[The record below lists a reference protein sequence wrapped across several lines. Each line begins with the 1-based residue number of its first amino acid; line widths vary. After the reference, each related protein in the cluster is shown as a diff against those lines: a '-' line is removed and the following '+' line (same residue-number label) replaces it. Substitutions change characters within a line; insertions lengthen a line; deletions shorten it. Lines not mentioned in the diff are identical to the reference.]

1 METIKISVEVSVNLS
16 ENTQNFIKSL
26 FASNALVNR
35 VAADNYGPSQEDFA
49 QANKKPASVKPAPAK
64 PTSQPAAPV
73 QTQSAAE
80 PASSAPAQTQSAA
93 KPASSA
99 PAAPAASSASK
110 SIEDVRGML
119 AKKVNEHRDVIKQK
133 LNELGAPSVT
143 KLDPAKYDEMYNF
156 LESL

>member
-26 FASNALVNR
+26 FGNAIAPSAS
-35 VAADNYGPSQEDFA
+35 AAPAAKSAPSA
-49 QANKKPASVKPAPAK
+49 PATPAKPAPAK
-64 PTSQPAAPV
+64 PTTQPA
-73 QTQSAAE
+73 
-80 PASSAPAQTQSAA
+80 APAQTQSAA
-93 KPASSA
+93 KPAPSA

-110 SIEDVRGML
+110 NIEDVRGML
-119 AKKVNEHRDVIKQK
+119 AEKVNEHRDEIKQK

>member
-16 ENTQNFIKSL
+16 ENTQKFLTSL
-26 FASNALVNR
+26 FGNAIAPSAP
-35 VAADNYGPSQEDFA
+35 AA
-49 QANKKPASVKPAPAK
+49 PAKPAPAK
-64 PTSQPAAPV
+64 PTPQPAAH
-73 QTQSAAE
+73 
-80 PASSAPAQTQSAA
+80 AQTQSAA
-93 KPASSA
+93 KPAPSA

-110 SIEDVRGML
+110 NIEDVRGML
-119 AKKVNEHRDVIKQK
+119 AEKVNEHRDEIKQK

>member
-16 ENTQNFIKSL
+16 ENTQKFLTSL
-26 FASNALVNR
+26 FGNAIAPSAPAAPAS
-35 VAADNYGPSQEDFA
+35 
-49 QANKKPASVKPAPAK
+49 KPAPTTPAKPAPAK
-64 PTSQPAAPV
+64 PTPQPA
-73 QTQSAAE
+73 
-80 PASSAPAQTQSAA
+80 APAQTQSAA
-93 KPASSA
+93 KPAPSA

-110 SIEDVRGML
+110 SIEDVRAML

-143 KLDPAKYDEMYNF
+143 KLDPAKYDEMFNF

>member
-16 ENTQNFIKSL
+16 ENTQNFIKLLCGIAPS
-26 FASNALVNR
+26 AS
-35 VAADNYGPSQEDFA
+35 AAPAAKSAPSA
-49 QANKKPASVKPAPAK
+49 PATPAKPAPAK
-64 PTSQPAAPV
+64 PTPQPAAH
-73 QTQSAAE
+73 
-80 PASSAPAQTQSAA
+80 AQTQSAA
-93 KPASSA
+93 KPAPSA

-110 SIEDVRGML
+110 NIEDVRGML
-119 AKKVNEHRDVIKQK
+119 AEKVNEHRDEIKQK

>member
-26 FASNALVNR
+26 FGNAIAPSAP
-35 VAADNYGPSQEDFA
+35 AA
-49 QANKKPASVKPAPAK
+49 PAAPAKPAPAK
-64 PTSQPAAPV
+64 PTTQPAASA
-73 QTQSAAE
+73 QIQSAVK
-80 PASSAPAQTQSAA
+80 PAPAAPAQIQSAVE
-93 KPASSA
+93 PAPSA

-110 SIEDVRGML
+110 NIEDVRGML
-119 AKKVNEHRDVIKQK
+119 AKKVNEHRDEIKQK

>member
-26 FASNALVNR
+26 FAAGLPSGAQ
-35 VAADNYGPSQEDFA
+35 VAAAVVQ
-49 QANKKPASVKPAPAK
+49 KPAPVAPAK
-64 PTSQPAAPV
+64 PAPQPAPAPAPKP
-73 QTQSAAE
+73 QAPAA
-80 PASSAPAQTQSAA
+80 APAQTQSTAE
-93 KPASSA
+93 PAPSA
-99 PAAPAASSASK
+99 HAAPAASSASK

>member
-16 ENTQNFIKSL
+16 ENTQKFLTSL
-26 FASNALVNR
+26 FGNAIAPSAPAAPAS
-35 VAADNYGPSQEDFA
+35 
-49 QANKKPASVKPAPAK
+49 KPAPTTPAPAK
-64 PTSQPAAPV
+64 PTPQPAAPA

-80 PASSAPAQTQSAA
+80 PAP
-93 KPASSA
+93 SA

-119 AKKVNEHRDVIKQK
+119 VKKVNEHRDVIKQK

>member
-16 ENTQNFIKSL
+16 ENTQKFLTSL
-26 FASNALVNR
+26 FGNAI
-35 VAADNYGPSQEDFA
+35 APST
-49 QANKKPASVKPAPAK
+49 PVASVSKPAPAALAKPAPTK
-64 PTSQPAAPV
+64 PTPQPA
-73 QTQSAAE
+73 
-80 PASSAPAQTQSAA
+80 APAQTQSTAE
-93 KPASSA
+93 PAPSA

-143 KLDPAKYDEMYNF
+143 RLDPAKYDEMYNF

>member
-16 ENTQNFIKSL
+16 ENTQKFLTSL
-26 FASNALVNR
+26 FGNAIAPSAPAAPASKPAPTMP
-35 VAADNYGPSQEDFA
+35 A
-49 QANKKPASVKPAPAK
+49 KPASTK
-64 PTSQPAAPV
+64 PTSQPAAPA

-80 PASSAPAQTQSAA
+80 PAP
-93 KPASSA
+93 SA

-133 LNELGAPSVT
+133 LNDLGAPSVT

>member
-35 VAADNYGPSQEDFA
+35 VAADNYDPSQEDFA
-49 QANKKPASVKPAPAK
+49 QANKKPAPVKPAPAK

-80 PASSAPAQTQSAA
+80 PAP
-93 KPASSA
+93 SA

>member
-26 FASNALVNR
+26 FGNAIAPSAP
-35 VAADNYGPSQEDFA
+35 AAPA
-49 QANKKPASVKPAPAK
+49 AKPAPTAPAAPAKPAPAK
-64 PTSQPAAPV
+64 PTTQPA
-73 QTQSAAE
+73 
-80 PASSAPAQTQSAA
+80 APAQTQSAA
-93 KPASSA
+93 KPAPSA

-110 SIEDVRGML
+110 NIEDVRGML
-119 AKKVNEHRDVIKQK
+119 AKKVNEHRDEIKQK

-143 KLDPAKYDEMYNF
+143 KLDPAEYDEMYNF

>member
-16 ENTQNFIKSL
+16 ENTQKFLTSL
-26 FASNALVNR
+26 FAAGVPSGAQ
-35 VAADNYGPSQEDFA
+35 VATSVSKPDPAMLA
-49 QANKKPASVKPAPAK
+49 KQASAMLAKPASVALAKPASAK
-64 PTSQPAAPV
+64 PTPQPAAPA

-80 PASSAPAQTQSAA
+80 PAP
-93 KPASSA
+93 SA

-143 KLDPAKYDEMYNF
+143 KLDPAKYDEMYSF

>member
-16 ENTQNFIKSL
+16 ENTQKFLTSL
-26 FASNALVNR
+26 FGNAIAPSAPAAPAS
-35 VAADNYGPSQEDFA
+35 
-49 QANKKPASVKPAPAK
+49 KPAPTAPAKPAPAK
-64 PTSQPAAPV
+64 PTPQPA
-73 QTQSAAE
+73 
-80 PASSAPAQTQSAA
+80 APAQTQSAA
-93 KPASSA
+93 KPAPSA

-110 SIEDVRGML
+110 GIEDVRGML
-119 AKKVNEHRDVIKQK
+119 VKKVNEHRDVIKQK

>member
-16 ENTQNFIKSL
+16 ENTQKFLTSL
-26 FASNALVNR
+26 FGNAIAPSAPAAPAS
-35 VAADNYGPSQEDFA
+35 
-49 QANKKPASVKPAPAK
+49 KPAPTAPAKPAPAK
-64 PTSQPAAPV
+64 PTPQPAAPA

-80 PASSAPAQTQSAA
+80 PAP
-93 KPASSA
+93 SA

-110 SIEDVRGML
+110 SIEDVRAML

-143 KLDPAKYDEMYNF
+143 RLDPAKYDEMFSF

>member
-1 METIKISVEVSVNLS
+1 METIKISVEVSVDLS

-26 FASNALVNR
+26 FAAGIPSGAQ
-35 VAADNYGPSQEDFA
+35 VAAPAS
-49 QANKKPASVKPAPAK
+49 KPAPTAPAK
-64 PTSQPAAPV
+64 PAPTKPAPSAPAAPA

-80 PASSAPAQTQSAA
+80 PAP
-93 KPASSA
+93 SA

-119 AKKVNEHRDVIKQK
+119 VKKVNEHRDAIKQK

>member
-1 METIKISVEVSVNLS
+1 METIKISIEVSVNLS
-16 ENTQNFIKSL
+16 ENTQKFLTSL
-26 FASNALVNR
+26 FAAGVPSGAQ
-35 VAADNYGPSQEDFA
+35 VAASVS
-49 QANKKPASVKPAPAK
+49 KPTHQSESVKPTP
-64 PTSQPAAPV
+64 QPA
-73 QTQSAAE
+73 
-80 PASSAPAQTQSAA
+80 APAQTQSAA
-93 KPASSA
+93 KPAPSA
-99 PAAPAASSASK
+99 PAAPAASFASK

>member
-26 FASNALVNR
+26 FGNAI
-35 VAADNYGPSQEDFA
+35 APSA
-49 QANKKPASVKPAPAK
+49 PATPAKPAPAK
-64 PTSQPAAPV
+64 PTPQPAAH
-73 QTQSAAE
+73 
-80 PASSAPAQTQSAA
+80 AQTQSAA
-93 KPASSA
+93 KPAPSA

-110 SIEDVRGML
+110 NIEDVRGML
-119 AKKVNEHRDVIKQK
+119 AEKVNEHRDEIKQK

>member
-16 ENTQNFIKSL
+16 ENTQKFLTSL
-26 FASNALVNR
+26 FGNAIAPSAPAAPASKPAPTMP
-35 VAADNYGPSQEDFA
+35 A
-49 QANKKPASVKPAPAK
+49 KPASTK
-64 PTSQPAAPV
+64 PTSQPAAPA

-80 PASSAPAQTQSAA
+80 PAH
-93 KPASSA
+93 SA

-133 LNELGAPSVT
+133 LNDLGAPSVT

>member
-26 FASNALVNR
+26 FGNAIAPLAS
-35 VAADNYGPSQEDFA
+35 AA
-49 QANKKPASVKPAPAK
+49 KPAPSAPAAPAKPAPAK
-64 PTSQPAAPV
+64 PTPQPA
-73 QTQSAAE
+73 
-80 PASSAPAQTQSAA
+80 APAQTQSAA
-93 KPASSA
+93 KPAPSA
-99 PAAPAASSASK
+99 PAAPAAFSASK

>member
-16 ENTQNFIKSL
+16 ENTQKFLTSL
-26 FASNALVNR
+26 FAIGVPSGAQ
-35 VAADNYGPSQEDFA
+35 VAA
-49 QANKKPASVKPAPAK
+49 SVSKPAPVVPAK
-64 PTSQPAAPV
+64 PAPTKPTPQPVAPAPTKPVAPAAP
-73 QTQSAAE
+73 
-80 PASSAPAQTQSAA
+80 
-93 KPASSA
+93 SA
-99 PAAPAASSASK
+99 PAAPAVSSASK

-133 LNELGAPSVT
+133 LSELGAPSVT

>member
-1 METIKISVEVSVNLS
+1 METVKISVEVSVNLS

-26 FASNALVNR
+26 FGNAIAPSAPAAPAS
-35 VAADNYGPSQEDFA
+35 
-49 QANKKPASVKPAPAK
+49 KPAPAALAKPAPAK
-64 PTSQPAAPV
+64 PTPQPAAPA

-80 PASSAPAQTQSAA
+80 PAP
-93 KPASSA
+93 SA

-110 SIEDVRGML
+110 SIEDVRAML

>member
-26 FASNALVNR
+26 FGNAIAPSAS
-35 VAADNYGPSQEDFA
+35 AAPAAKSAPSA
-49 QANKKPASVKPAPAK
+49 PATPAKPAPAK
-64 PTSQPAAPV
+64 PTPQPA
-73 QTQSAAE
+73 
-80 PASSAPAQTQSAA
+80 APAQTQSAA
-93 KPASSA
+93 KPAPSA

-110 SIEDVRGML
+110 NIEDVRGML
-119 AKKVNEHRDVIKQK
+119 AKKVNEHRDEIKQK

>member
-16 ENTQNFIKSL
+16 ENTQKFLTSL
-26 FASNALVNR
+26 FGNAIAPSAPAAPAS
-35 VAADNYGPSQEDFA
+35 
-49 QANKKPASVKPAPAK
+49 KPAPAAPAKPAPAK
-64 PTSQPAAPV
+64 PTPQPAAPA

-80 PASSAPAQTQSAA
+80 PAP
-93 KPASSA
+93 SA

-110 SIEDVRGML
+110 SIEDVRAML

>member
-16 ENTQNFIKSL
+16 ENTQKFLTSL
-26 FASNALVNR
+26 FGNAIAPSAPAAPAS
-35 VAADNYGPSQEDFA
+35 
-49 QANKKPASVKPAPAK
+49 KPAPTTPAK
-64 PTSQPAAPV
+64 PTPQPA
-73 QTQSAAE
+73 
-80 PASSAPAQTQSAA
+80 APAQTQSAA
-93 KPASSA
+93 EPVPSAPAQTQNAAEPVPSA

-119 AKKVNEHRDVIKQK
+119 TKKVNEHRDVIKQK

>member
-16 ENTQNFIKSL
+16 ENTQKFLTSL
-26 FASNALVNR
+26 FGNAIAPSAPAAPAS
-35 VAADNYGPSQEDFA
+35 
-49 QANKKPASVKPAPAK
+49 KPAPTAPAKPAPAK
-64 PTSQPAAPV
+64 PTPQPAAPA

-80 PASSAPAQTQSAA
+80 PAP
-93 KPASSA
+93 SA

-110 SIEDVRGML
+110 SIEDVRAML

-156 LESL
+156 LEPL